1 MKFLP
6 TIDPEGQAFLQ
17 GMVIGMGLG
26 VGMVL
31 ISVAL
36 IMLILLDKSF

>member
-6 TIDPEGQAFLQ
+6 SIDPEGQAFLL
-17 GMVIGMGLG
+17 GMVIGMGIG
-26 VGMVL
+26 VLVML

-36 IMLILLDKSF
+36 IM

>member
-6 TIDPEGQAFLQ
+6 TIDLEGQAFLL
-17 GMVIGMGLG
+17 GMVIGMGIG
-26 VGMVL
+26 VLVML

-36 IMLILLDKSF
+36 IM

>member
-6 TIDPEGQAFLQ
+6 TIDPEGQAFLL
-17 GMVIGMGLG
+17 GMVIGMGIG
-26 VGMVL
+26 VMVML

-36 IMLILLDKSF
+36 IM

>member
-6 TIDPEGQAFLQ
+6 TIDPEGQAFLL

-26 VGMVL
+26 VLVML
-31 ISVAL
+31 ISVAM
-36 IMLILLDKSF
+36 IM